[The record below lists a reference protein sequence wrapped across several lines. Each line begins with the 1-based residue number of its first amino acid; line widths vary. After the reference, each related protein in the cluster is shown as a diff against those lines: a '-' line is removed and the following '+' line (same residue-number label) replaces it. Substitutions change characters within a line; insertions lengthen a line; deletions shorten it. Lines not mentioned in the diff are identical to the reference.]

1 MTYVD
6 LPDLSQHRLPFY
18 LAMEEFVARELD
30 EDDCLFL
37 WQVEP
42 TVIFGRNQLIESEVN
57 LDYCR
62 EHGIQT
68 YRRKSGGGCVYADMG
83 NVMFSYV
90 TKDENVCL
98 TFNRYV
104 NLLVLLLFRMG
115 IEAKATGRN
124 DVLIDGRKVSGNA
137 FYHIPGKSIV
147 HGTMLYDTQMEHMV
161 GSITPSDTKLVSKGV
176 KSVRQHIALL
186 KDHTS
191 MTIGEFMVFAR
202 RTLCD
207 RSICLSP
214 EQVER
219 ISEME
224 QEYLTDAFIYGRNP
238 RYTIVSRKRIEGV
251 GELEVRLEVK
261 NGIIKGADIMGD
273 FFLVGDIERA
283 ILQPLRGCP
292 LEREAL
298 QSALPDDIG
307 DIILHLRK
315 DHLIDLILNN

>member
-1 MTYVD
+1 M
-6 LPDLSQHRLPFY
+6 
-18 LAMEEFVARELD
+18 
-30 EDDCLFL
+30 
-37 WQVEP
+37 
-42 TVIFGRNQLIESEVN
+42 
-57 LDYCR
+57 
-62 EHGIQT
+62 
-68 YRRKSGGGCVYADMG
+68 
-83 NVMFSYV
+83 
-90 TKDENVCL
+90 
-98 TFNRYV
+98 
-104 NLLVLLLFRMG
+104 
-115 IEAKATGRN
+115 
-124 DVLIDGRKVSGNA
+124 
-137 FYHIPGKSIV
+137 
-147 HGTMLYDTQMEHMV
+147 
-161 GSITPSDTKLVSKGV
+161 SKGV

-191 MTIGEFMVFAR
+191 MTIGEFMTFAR

-283 ILQPLRGCP
+283 ILHPLRGCP

-298 QSALPDDIG
+298 QSALPDDMG

>member
-191 MTIGEFMVFAR
+191 MTIGEFMTFAR

-207 RSICLSP
+207 RSICLTP
-214 EQVER
+214 KQVER

-261 NGIIKGADIMGD
+261 NGIIKGADTPSSSPCAD
-273 FFLVGDIERA
+273 ARLSARRCRA
-283 ILQPLRGCP
+283 PCP
-292 LEREAL
+292 TTWAT
-298 QSALPDDIG
+298 SSSTCVKTISS
-307 DIILHLRK
+307 I
-315 DHLIDLILNN
+315 

>member
-191 MTIGEFMVFAR
+191 MTIGEFMTFAR

-207 RSICLSP
+207 RSICLTP
-214 EQVER
+214 KQVER

-238 RYTIVSRKRIEGV
+238 RYTIVRRKRIEGV

-261 NGIIKGADIMGD
+261 NGIIKGADIKGD
-273 FFLVGDIERA
+273 FFLVGDIERPA
-283 ILQPLRGCP
+283 RRHGRHHPP
-292 LEREAL
+292 PA
-298 QSALPDDIG
+298 
-307 DIILHLRK
+307 
-315 DHLIDLILNN
+315 

>member
-191 MTIGEFMVFAR
+191 MTIGEFMAFAR

-207 RSICLSP
+207 RSICLTP
-214 EQVER
+214 KQVER

-273 FFLVGDIERA
+273 FFLVGDIEHA

-298 QSALPDDIG
+298 QSALPDDMG

>member
-191 MTIGEFMVFAR
+191 MTIGEFMAFAR

-207 RSICLSP
+207 RSICLTP
-214 EQVER
+214 KQVER

-283 ILQPLRGCP
+283 ILQPLHGCP
-292 LEREAL
+292 LERKAL
-298 QSALPDDIG
+298 QSALPDDMG